1 MRKIKNW
8 KVFNESVEVSL
19 EDIKWILVDYL
30 DKLAIEDYEYYPN
43 SSNLISFLVNDKFT
57 INKDF
62 GRIER
67 LAKEEGWNV
76 TYNGALIFYKGSK
89 QESIMNWLYENF
101 SDLKPSKLESGRI
114 GYHDSSNQLIFNY
127 MPDSDDIEVYD
138 ILHYLP
144 LRVLYSDGD
153 KLDGILKWWLN
164 KTYNIN
170 AWNIYLD

>member
-8 KVFNESVEVSL
+8 KIFNESVEESL
-19 EDIKWILVDYL
+19 EDIKWILVDY
-30 DKLAIEDYEYYPN
+30 DVEDYEYYPN

-76 TYNGALIFYKGSK
+76 TYNDALIFYKGSK

-114 GYHDSSNQLIFNY
+114 GYHNSSNQLIFNY

-144 LRVLYSDGD
+144 LRVLYNDGD
-153 KLDGILKWWLN
+153 KLDGILKWWLK